1 MGITLKLLV
10 TGASGLVG
18 HSIVQT
24 AVVKGWAVIGQ
35 SRSKSI
41 DGIFIFKSEISED
54 TDWGKA
60 LQGVDC
66 VVHCAARV
74 HQMKES
80 IESPID
86 AYRAV
91 NTCGTL
97 NLARQAAKNGVK
109 RFVFISSI
117 KVNGEFTPSD
127 APFISQSNQVPTD
140 PYGLSK
146 YEAEKGLWDI
156 AQETG
161 LEVVVIRPPLVYGP
175 EVKANFYSMMRWVEK
190 GLPLPLGAIRN
201 QRSLVFLDNLV
212 DLILTCCT
220 HPNAKGETFLVSDGY
235 DVSTSQLLDSV
246 SKAMGR
252 PNRMLP
258 IPMSWIN
265 FAARLIGKPQI
276 SQKICGNLQ
285 VDISH
290 TEETLRWKPPYS
302 FEYGIQKTV
311 DAYLKSNTI

>member
-1 MGITLKLLV
+1 
-10 TGASGLVG
+10 
-18 HSIVQT
+18 
-24 AVVKGWAVIGQ
+24 
-35 SRSKSI
+35 
-41 DGIFIFKSEISED
+41 
-54 TDWGKA
+54 
-60 LQGVDC
+60 
-66 VVHCAARV
+66 
-74 HQMKES
+74 
-80 IESPID
+80 
-86 AYRAV
+86 
-91 NTCGTL
+91 
-97 NLARQAAKNGVK
+97 
-109 RFVFISSI
+109 
-117 KVNGEFTPSD
+117 
-127 APFISQSNQVPTD
+127 
-140 PYGLSK
+140 
-146 YEAEKGLWDI
+146 
-156 AQETG
+156 
-161 LEVVVIRPPLVYGP
+161 
-175 EVKANFYSMMRWVEK
+175 MMRWVEK

-220 HPNAKGETFLVSDGY
+220 HPNAKGQTFLVSDGY

-290 TEETLRWKPPYS
+290 TEETLGWKPPYS